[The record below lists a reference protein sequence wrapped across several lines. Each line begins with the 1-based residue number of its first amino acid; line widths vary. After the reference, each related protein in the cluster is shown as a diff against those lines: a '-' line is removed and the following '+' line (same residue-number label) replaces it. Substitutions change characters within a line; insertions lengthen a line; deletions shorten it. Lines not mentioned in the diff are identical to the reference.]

1 MKPVPATLSIQKQR
15 ARVHYSLRESLCD
28 PDLLAHAIPGP
39 SWATWRTLFIAAFGE
54 KLTAAERKTFTKF
67 TGRKHEP
74 LKRVGQFAAV
84 AGRRAGKT
92 QAIAAAGTYLAA
104 VCDHRDVLAPGE
116 TGVLLS
122 LAQDQRIAKK
132 ILDYIESN
140 LRRSKILRQRFVT
153 RTQDSI
159 ELNNHIRVEVR
170 PASFRKLRGP
180 TYIGII
186 ADELAFW
193 YLEERFV
200 NPDAE
205 VLAAARPG
213 LLTTHGPLILASS
226 PYAKRGVLWDVFSRH
241 YGPDGASN
249 ILVARGAT
257 TDFNSTVSKE
267 EIDALLAED
276 PIRNRAEYL
285 AEFRD
290 DIEGF
295 VSLDVVESCVGDYYE
310 LAPSANLSY
319 FCCVDPAGGSR
330 GQESESFAAAI
341 VHRDG
346 NQVVTDAL
354 REWEPPFQPDTVIG
368 DIARLC
374 KAYNVRV
381 VYGDRFGDSF
391 SAELFRQHSLIYEAI
406 KKSKSDQ
413 YSALLPMLNAQRIV
427 LPRHDRLVRQIVG
440 LERRTTRSG
449 HNSIDHAPGGRDDI
463 ANALA
468 GAAQLAHTALPS
480 LWPSESFLDN
490 GRAAELPPPKR
501 VLCLFAVIVAAAD
514 ASQVGVAY
522 FQGTYT
528 PDGGLLY
535 LVDALLAPPGAAT
548 LQAIHAR
555 FNEIFEQA
563 PTCDVYDQQLFGY
576 VPEVYCQK
584 IIGDQ
589 LDVLLGRPVNTRPID
604 HLLASSDLALAAA
617 MHITKL
623 RVTASVMEKYGL
635 GFLDGTAGRD
645 SDVLRTAVLTGI
657 VAGFD
662 ANRLIAMSGPRRLSP
677 NANLK
682 NR

>member
-1 MKPVPATLSIQKQR
+1 MPMAPGADR
-15 ARVHYSLRESLCD
+15 RHYSLRESLSD

-39 SWATWRTLFIAAFGE
+39 SWSIWRTLLIAAFGE

-67 TGRKHEP
+67 TGRKREP
-74 LKRVGQFAAV
+74 LQRVGQFAAV

-104 VCDHRDVLAPGE
+104 VCDHHDVLAPGE
-116 TGVLLS
+116 TGVLLC

-132 ILDYIESN
+132 ILDYVESN
-140 LRRSKILRQRFVT
+140 LRRSKILRQRFVA
-153 RTQDSI
+153 RTQDAI
-159 ELNNHIRVEVR
+159 ELNNHIRIEVR

-241 YGPDGASN
+241 AGPDGASN
-249 ILVARGAT
+249 ILVAKGT
-257 TDFNSTVSKE
+257 TRDFNSTVSKE

-276 PIRNRAEYL
+276 PVRNRAEYL

-295 VSLDVVESCVGDYYE
+295 VNPEVVESCVGDYHE
-310 LAPSANLSY
+310 LAPSPNITY

-346 NQVVTDAL
+346 NQVITDAV
-354 REWEPPFQPDTVIG
+354 REWPPPFQPDKVIG
-368 DIARLC
+368 DIAALC
-374 KAYNVRV
+374 TAYNIRV
-381 VYGDRFGDSF
+381 IYGDKFGDSF
-391 SAELFRQHSLIYEAI
+391 SATLFGQHNLIYEAL

-413 YSALLPMLNAQRIV
+413 YSALLPMLNAKRIV

-440 LERRTTRSG
+440 LERQVTRSG
-449 HNSIDHAPGGRDDI
+449 HDSIDHAPGARDDI
-463 ANALA
+463 ANAVA

-490 GRAAELPPPKR
+490 GQAAELPLPKR
-501 VLCLFAVIVAAAD
+501 VLCMFAVIVAAAD
-514 ASQVGVAY
+514 ASQVATAY
-522 FQGTYT
+522 FQGAWT

-535 LVDALLAPPGAAT
+535 LVDALIAPPGAAT
-548 LQAIHAR
+548 LKSVHAR

-563 PTCDVYDQQLFGY
+563 PTCNVHGQQIFGY
-576 VPEVYCQK
+576 LPEVYCQK

-604 HLLASSDLALAAA
+604 HLLTSGELVLAAA
-617 MHITKL
+617 MHIPKL
-623 RVTASVMEKYGL
+623 RVTAAVREKYGL

-645 SDVLRTAVLTGI
+645 SDVLRTATLAGL

-662 ANRLIAMSGPRRLSP
+662 ANRLIVASGPRRPSV
-677 NANLK
+677 
-682 NR
+682 NRNRR

>member
-1 MKPVPATLSIQKQR
+1 MK
-15 ARVHYSLRESLCD
+15 HYSLRESLSD

-39 SWATWRTLFIAAFGE
+39 SWSTWRTLLIASMGE
-54 KLTAAERKTFTKF
+54 KLTAAERQVFIKF
-67 TGRKHEP
+67 TGRKREP
-74 LKRVGQFAAV
+74 LKRVGQFV
-84 AGRRAGKT
+84 VCAGRRAGKT
-92 QAIAAAGTYLAA
+92 QAVAAAGTYLAA
-104 VCDHRDVLAPGE
+104 VCDHRGVLAPGE
-116 TGVLLS
+116 TGVLLC

-140 LRRSKILRQRFVT
+140 LRRSKILRQRFVA
-153 RTQDSI
+153 RTQDAI
-159 ELNNHIRVEVR
+159 ELNNNIRIEVR

-193 YLEERFV
+193 YLEERFA
-200 NPDAE
+200 NPDVE

-226 PYAKRGVLWDVFSRH
+226 PYAKRGVLWEVFSRY

-249 ILVARGAT
+249 ILVAKGT
-257 TDFNSTVSKE
+257 TRDFNPTISKE
-267 EIDALLAED
+267 EIDALLEED
-276 PIRNRAEYL
+276 PVRNASEYL
-285 AEFRD
+285 AEFRG
-290 DIEGF
+290 DIESF
-295 VSLDVVESCVGDYYE
+295 ISLDAVEQCVGNYHE
-310 LAPSANLSY
+310 LAPSPNISY
-319 FCCVDPAGGSR
+319 FCYVDPAGGS
-330 GQESESFAAAI
+330 GEGSFAAAI
-341 VHRDG
+341 THRDG
-346 NQVVTDAL
+346 TQVITDAV
-354 REWEPPFQPDTVIG
+354 REWVPPFQPDKVIA
-368 DIARLC
+368 DIAGLC
-374 KAYNVRV
+374 KAYNIRT

-391 SAELFRQHSLIYEAI
+391 SAELFRQHNLIYEAI
-406 KKSKSDQ
+406 KRSKSDQ
-413 YSALLPMLNAQRIV
+413 YSALLPMLNAKRVV

-440 LERRTTRSG
+440 LERQVTRAG
-449 HNSIDHAPGGRDDI
+449 HDSIDHAPGARDDI

-501 VLCLFAVIVAAAD
+501 VLCLFAVIVATAD

-522 FQGTYT
+522 FQGAYS
-528 PDGGLLY
+528 PGGGLLY
-535 LVDALLAPPGAAT
+535 LVDALIAPPGAAT
-548 LQAIHAR
+548 LQAVHAR

-563 PTCDVYDQQLFGY
+563 PTCNVHGQQIFGN

-589 LDVLLGRPVNTRPID
+589 LDVMLGRPVNTRPID
-604 HLLASSDLALAAA
+604 HLLASGDLALAAA
-617 MHITKL
+617 MHIAKV
-623 RVTASVMEKYGL
+623 RVTAAVLEKYGL

-662 ANRLIAMSGPRRLSP
+662 ANRLITMSGPRRSP

-682 NR
+682 N